1 MGAIVGMPCRR
12 GISTVLGALL
22 FTIVAVLFVALML
35 RTFAESASTLTEVTN
50 INLQNAAVENLRIS
64 LSRTSTKLTATQAG
78 ASVTPL
84 YGTKEGDETL
94 LDTLDGKSLNIM
106 STALLGG
113 VAQAVL
119 QLVKNGD
126 FSNDSAYW
134 TLEDPWRVDNTLHC
148 ARVNKT
154 AQSISASLWQTVKIP
169 SGLQSL
175 ALNFSYYFYVRPT
188 GEGVVKRLSLTVEI
202 LQNGRVAWNASVA
215 WKPSDN
221 GKWLQFS
228 ESVPT
233 EQLSSGSAILNFTL
247 YLDVKQELKSLD
259 VRLDNVSLVAAV
271 PVAVPSPVGAAV
283 AAAKVA
289 LGNAGASANC
299 TLTMAL
305 NATGFVEVYA
315 PAAGGAWVMVSK
327 YYVERGYAWFNATFR
342 GNSAL
347 VYAYS
352 AQPFKLMLDYLQAA
366 QPSRNATVVV
376 TNLGTAPV
384 TVYAVWLNGTRMRV
398 ERVLAPGDSL
408 SVPFDLGSSGSA
420 LEVRVVTPTRAHVA
434 RFAAGDSAP

>member
-1 MGAIVGMPCRR
+1 MVRRR

-22 FTIVAVLFVALML
+22 FTIVAVLFVALTL
-35 RTFAESASTLTEVTN
+35 RTFTESASTLTEVASV
-50 INLQNAAVENLRIS
+50 NLQNAVVENLQIS
-64 LSRTSTKLTATQAG
+64 LSYTSTKLTATQAG

-84 YGTKEGDETL
+84 YGTKEGGETL
-94 LDTLDGKSLNIM
+94 LDALDGNSLNVM
-106 STALLGG
+106 STAPQGG
-113 VAQAVL
+113 ASQTVQQL
-119 QLVKNGD
+119 QLVENGD
-126 FSNDSAYW
+126 FSEGDKNW
-134 TLEDPWRVDNTLHC
+134 TLQAPWYVDNALQC
-148 ARVNKT
+148 ARVN
-154 AQSISASLWQTVKIP
+154 ASSLQYISASLWQTVKIP

-175 ALNFSYYFYVRPT
+175 TLNFSYYFYVRPT

-202 LQNGRVAWNASVA
+202 LQNGRVVWNASVA

-233 EQLSSGSAILNFTL
+233 EQLSSGSAVLNFTL
-247 YLDVKQELKSLD
+247 YLDVEQELKSLD

-271 PVAVPSPVGAAV
+271 PVAVPSPIGAAV

-289 LGNAGASANC
+289 LGSAGASANC

-315 PAAGGAWVMVSK
+315 PAASGAWVMVSK

-352 AQPFKLMLDYLQAA
+352 AQPFKLMMDYLQVA
-366 QPSRNATVVV
+366 QLSQGVNVIVA
-376 TNLGTAPV
+376 NLGTAPV
-384 TVYAVWLNGTRMRV
+384 TVYAVWLNGSRIQV
-398 ERVLAPGDSL
+398 EQVLAPGDSL

-420 LEVRVVTPTRAHVA
+420 LEVRVVTSTRAHVA
-434 RFAAGDSAP
+434 RFATKSAAP

>member
-1 MGAIVGMPCRR
+1 MPCRR

-35 RTFAESASTLTEVTN
+35 RTFTESASTLTEVASV
-50 INLQNAAVENLRIS
+50 NLQNAVVENLQIS
-64 LSRTSTKLTATQAG
+64 LSYTSTKLTASQAG

-84 YGTKEGDETL
+84 YGTKEGGEYL
-94 LDTLDGKSLNIM
+94 LDALDGRSLNIM
-106 STALLGG
+106 STAPQGG
-113 VAQAVL
+113 ASQTVQQL
-119 QLVKNGD
+119 QLVENGD
-126 FSNDSAYW
+126 FSEGDKNW
-134 TLEDPWRVDNTLHC
+134 TLQAPWYVDNALQC
-148 ARVNKT
+148 ARVNT
-154 AQSISASLWQTVKIP
+154 SSLQYISASLWQTVKIP

-175 ALNFSYYFYVRPT
+175 TLNFSYYFYVRPT
-188 GEGVVKRLSLTVEI
+188 GEGVVKRLSLTVEV
-202 LQNGRVAWNASVA
+202 LQNGRVVWNASVA

-233 EQLSSGSAILNFTL
+233 EQLSSGSAVLNFTL

-259 VRLDNVSLVAAV
+259 VRLDNVSLVAVV

-289 LGNAGASANC
+289 LENVGASANC

-305 NATGFVEVYA
+305 NATGFVEVCA
-315 PAAGGAWVMVSK
+315 PAASGAWVMVSK

-352 AQPFKLMLDYLQAA
+352 AQPFKLMMDYLQVA
-366 QPSRNATVVV
+366 QPSQGVNVVV
-376 TNLGTAPV
+376 ANLGTAPV
-384 TVYAVWLNGTRMRV
+384 TVYAVWLNGSRIRV
-398 ERVLAPGDSL
+398 EQVLAPGDLL

-420 LEVRVVTPTRAHVA
+420 LEVRVVTSTRAHVA
-434 RFAAGDSAP
+434 RFATKSAAP